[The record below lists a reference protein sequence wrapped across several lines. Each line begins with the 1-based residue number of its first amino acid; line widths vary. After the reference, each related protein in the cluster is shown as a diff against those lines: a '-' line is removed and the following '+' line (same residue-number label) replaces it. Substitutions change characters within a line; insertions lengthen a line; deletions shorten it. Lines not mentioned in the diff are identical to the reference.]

1 MKKQKEISTIGQVES
16 SVTEV
21 EDDVKKP
28 NMIHNLPDGSILI
41 GRVTPKELKEYKR
54 KAKKELERHTKDLSN
69 YINNKILEHITQDVH
84 IINDTKW
91 YDHYY
96 K

>member
-54 KAKKELERHTKDLSN
+54 KAKKELERHTKDLTN
-69 YINNKILEHITQDVH
+69 CINNKILEHITQDVH

>member
-16 SVTEV
+16 SITEV

-54 KAKKELERHTKDLSN
+54 KAKKELERHTKDLTN
-69 YINNKILEHITQDVH
+69 CINNKILEHITQDVH